1 MIIRCFTSFLLVFF
15 SSVNVIL
22 SQKLKEISEYEFEK
36 YAVEQGTAMNASL
49 VVFEDTY
56 GYIWLGSQSGVDRFD
71 GYDFKNFANVSSD
84 SSSTNLKWVNAIAE
98 DGIGNIW
105 ATDQFGNVSNYKR
118 SESKWVNYYPN
129 YKDLLTNIPEGSNL
143 DFIPQPR
150 SLVVTKDGRYAFIG
164 VWGFGLIRIDSENG
178 SQKLYQDDF
187 RFPIWSDINSADK
200 MINDMDWLDDD
211 NILIGTG
218 DGFRIFNIKK
228 EEYTSEFLRTQKKN
242 LGVDWPDDRYWIR
255 KFEIIDD
262 NNLWIAA
269 RNGIIYRYKIDDN
282 LLENFSEK
290 TELSNIEATHIFLDK
305 ESNHLWITID
315 NIGIDILDA
324 NSNNVIKLRDN
335 NSPIIGKEF
344 NNVIK
349 DNQNNIWVSSATDGL
364 LKFDPNKKKF
374 KAISKD
380 KPKGYNLGFSIAW
393 GAHIDKKGVVWIGT
407 RDPGGGIVG
416 LDLKNNKRYFSG
428 RVIGNGA
435 AVYSITEDNIGN
447 IWAIRGTNS
456 IWLKKE
462 NEDSF
467 NWLGSYDNL
476 RKDKSFFNILTQGHL
491 TYDKNLIVPSDR
503 TVWLADAEGNP
514 VFEEYTILTNLIKD
528 KIRAFSRKDSTS
540 SYVIADGSIWLWNEK
555 KNTVSNLTPD
565 IEIPIFESFAQAPV
579 AEYKNKI
586 YIPTYGNGIM
596 LVDIQSQELSYIT
609 VNEGLPN
616 MYLYNMFIDKDNFLW
631 MSSNKGILKYD
642 PDNLEFS
649 QYTPVDGTQE
659 YEYNAGTAWQAEDGF
674 IVMGGLNGIN
684 YFNPTKLDENRLPPK
699 VLIQNINIGGIDNI
713 FESVSNDDYQEI
725 EFKNNS
731 ISFEYLALSFRNTK
745 QNQYKYKME
754 GYDQDWIDAGDRR
767 FASYTNLPI
776 GSYTFRVQ
784 GSNNDGIWNEVGAT
798 YKLTILPPW
807 YRTYF
812 AYASY
817 VLLLAFGF
825 RSFGKYQAKKSL
837 EQADNERRAGEL
849 EEAKKIQES
858 MLPKVFP
865 SSKQFDVSAGLVTS
879 TEIGGDYYDFFEKRD
894 TLYAVCGDATGHGT
908 ASGMMVSIIKSG
920 LNGLP
925 ALSTNKVLYEL
936 NNIVKKI
943 DLGTLKMSL
952 NICEIK
958 KDSIMLSS
966 AAMPPI
972 YLYNSKSKKTE
983 EILIRGLPLG
993 GLKNETFD
1001 IQKRKFNKGD
1011 VLVLLSD
1018 GLPEAEN
1025 DAGELYDYER
1035 VIDLI
1040 SKNASKSAEELKS
1053 KLIGEVDIWLKGG
1066 IPDDDVTIVVV
1077 KKV

>member
-22 SQKLKEISEYEFEK
+22 SQNLKEISEYEFEK

-71 GYDFKNFANVSSD
+71 GYNFKNFANVSSD

-324 NSNNVIKLRDN
+324 NSNKVIKLRDN

-555 KNTVSNLTPD
+555 KNTVSNLTPGWD
-565 IEIPIFESFAQAPV
+565 
-579 AEYKNKI
+579 NKL
-586 YIPTYGNGIM
+586 GH
-596 LVDIQSQELSYIT
+596 
-609 VNEGLPN
+609 
-616 MYLYNMFIDKDNFLW
+616 
-631 MSSNKGILKYD
+631 
-642 PDNLEFS
+642 
-649 QYTPVDGTQE
+649 
-659 YEYNAGTAWQAEDGF
+659 
-674 IVMGGLNGIN
+674 
-684 YFNPTKLDENRLPPK
+684 
-699 VLIQNINIGGIDNI
+699 LI
-713 FESVSNDDYQEI
+713 
-725 EFKNNS
+725 
-731 ISFEYLALSFRNTK
+731 
-745 QNQYKYKME
+745 
-754 GYDQDWIDAGDRR
+754 
-767 FASYTNLPI
+767 
-776 GSYTFRVQ
+776 
-784 GSNNDGIWNEVGAT
+784 
-798 YKLTILPPW
+798 
-807 YRTYF
+807 
-812 AYASY
+812 
-817 VLLLAFGF
+817 
-825 RSFGKYQAKKSL
+825 
-837 EQADNERRAGEL
+837 
-849 EEAKKIQES
+849 
-858 MLPKVFP
+858 
-865 SSKQFDVSAGLVTS
+865 
-879 TEIGGDYYDFFEKRD
+879 
-894 TLYAVCGDATGHGT
+894 
-908 ASGMMVSIIKSG
+908 
-920 LNGLP
+920 
-925 ALSTNKVLYEL
+925 
-936 NNIVKKI
+936 
-943 DLGTLKMSL
+943 
-952 NICEIK
+952 
-958 KDSIMLSS
+958 
-966 AAMPPI
+966 
-972 YLYNSKSKKTE
+972 
-983 EILIRGLPLG
+983 
-993 GLKNETFD
+993 
-1001 IQKRKFNKGD
+1001 
-1011 VLVLLSD
+1011 
-1018 GLPEAEN
+1018 
-1025 DAGELYDYER
+1025 
-1035 VIDLI
+1035 
-1040 SKNASKSAEELKS
+1040 
-1053 KLIGEVDIWLKGG
+1053 
-1066 IPDDDVTIVVV
+1066 
-1077 KKV
+1077 

>member
-879 TEIGGDYYDFFEKRD
+879 TEIGGDYYDFFENKNS
-894 TLYAVCGDATGHGT
+894 LYAVCGDATGHGT

-1066 IPDDDVTIVVV
+1066 IPDDDVTIVVI
-1077 KKV
+1077 KKN

>member
-849 EEAKKIQES
+849 EEAKKIQ
-858 MLPKVFP
+858 
-865 SSKQFDVSAGLVTS
+865 
-879 TEIGGDYYDFFEKRD
+879 
-894 TLYAVCGDATGHGT
+894 
-908 ASGMMVSIIKSG
+908 
-920 LNGLP
+920 
-925 ALSTNKVLYEL
+925 
-936 NNIVKKI
+936 
-943 DLGTLKMSL
+943 
-952 NICEIK
+952 
-958 KDSIMLSS
+958 
-966 AAMPPI
+966 
-972 YLYNSKSKKTE
+972 
-983 EILIRGLPLG
+983 
-993 GLKNETFD
+993 
-1001 IQKRKFNKGD
+1001 
-1011 VLVLLSD
+1011 
-1018 GLPEAEN
+1018 
-1025 DAGELYDYER
+1025 
-1035 VIDLI
+1035 
-1040 SKNASKSAEELKS
+1040 
-1053 KLIGEVDIWLKGG
+1053 
-1066 IPDDDVTIVVV
+1066 
-1077 KKV
+1077 